1 MVYMDFSSLFELENC
16 LEKTHAFIRIVFE
29 MHFLY
34 KKYKIR
40 KIGASFIL
48 SFVQIGASQNSGNS
62 ER

>member
-29 MHFLY
+29 IHFY
-34 KKYKIR
+34 IKNTKFG